1 LIGTAHFT
9 IRSVEEVQQYVN
21 IYNPNEI
28 ALELDPER
36 FKQLNIRSLHKSS
49 SSTYK
54 KMCEFIVASNTLGNI
69 DANIWLI
76 DMTQK
81 QITERINMLITPF
94 EKYNQYYKSQIY
106 LQENPILLWEKGYKQ
121 RVINNT
127 KRMIEKDRRN
137 NPSLWRV
144 LIDERNTL
152 MAARTAWIVNQKMDN
167 EEQPKLLAFVGAAH
181 TDGIKKL
188 LKDPIL
194 IKNNLKEYNLS
205 FTKPSL
211 IRRTSITN

>member
-1 LIGTAHFT
+1 MNNEEKYKQAKE
-9 IRSVEEVQQYVN
+9 SVEAKLGFYIHLFIYV
-21 IYNPNEI
+21 
-28 ALELDPER
+28 LVCGFL
-36 FKQLNIRSLHKSS
+36 
-49 SSTYK
+49 
-54 KMCEFIVASNTLGNI
+54 
-69 DANIWLI
+69 
-76 DMTQK
+76 
-81 QITERINMLITPF
+81 
-94 EKYNQYYKSQIY
+94 
-106 LQENPILLWEKGYKQ
+106 ILLNLTTNPDYYWFKWP
-121 RVINNT
+121 VIGWGIGVFAHGFAVLFFSEGSSIK

-167 EEQPKLLAFVGAAH
+167 KEKPKLLAFVGAAH

-211 IRRTSITN
+211 IRRTSKTN

>member
-1 LIGTAHFT
+1 
-9 IRSVEEVQQYVN
+9 
-21 IYNPNEI
+21 
-28 ALELDPER
+28 
-36 FKQLNIRSLHKSS
+36 
-49 SSTYK
+49 
-54 KMCEFIVASNTLGNI
+54 
-69 DANIWLI
+69 
-76 DMTQK
+76 MTQK

-144 LIDERNTL
+144 FIDERNTL